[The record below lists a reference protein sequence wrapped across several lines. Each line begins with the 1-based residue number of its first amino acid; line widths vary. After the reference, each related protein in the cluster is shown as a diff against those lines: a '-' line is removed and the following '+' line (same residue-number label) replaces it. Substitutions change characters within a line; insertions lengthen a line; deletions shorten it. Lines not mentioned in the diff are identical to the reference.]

1 MSYNLV
7 FLESKPCIKLHLFLQ
22 DCILIM
28 LLIWCGF
35 HNKLM
40 GRKCSEVKSHSV
52 WYLYHEVLQCCGFWE
67 YRGEEGREMYLYK
80 ALT

>member
-1 MSYNLV
+1 MCCYLLS
-7 FLESKPCIKLHLFLQ
+7 LESKPCIKLCLFLQ

-28 LLIWCGF
+28 LLILYGF

-40 GRKCSEVKSHSV
+40 GGKCSEVKSHSI
-52 WYLYHEVLQCCGFWE
+52 WYFYHEVLQCYGFWE
-67 YRGEEGREMYLYK
+67 YRGEERGDMYLYK